1 MTPIQVKVEE
11 NSPASPNSCNDA
23 KVSKVMDEALLEKM
37 RAENRE
43 RKKKWRQQNE
53 ERNKDNDLRCRVN
66 KRANKLFGPGP
77 SDHKTRW
84 VEEEFKKRQ
93 QKRKEKERRKLMVS
107 GTSTLDSNHIMM
119 NGQVSL
125 PSAPLTGLVHMH
137 DSPGHGYINPSQY
150 SNMGV
155 PISIP
160 LSFPGNGMNPMRLIN
175 MNGHMAGNH
184 SPNLPNVTN
193 TSTLNGISLMGPIL
207 PLPNNAAAFKYA
219 ISPNPTTHS
228 PTNPSLSA
236 PALAKN
242 AGPTPLKSESASC
255 APDYPMDAVMTL
267 MQLNSGWQ
275 GCNRDVRS
283 N

>member
-1 MTPIQVKVEE
+1 MTPTQVKVED
-11 NSPASPNSCNDA
+11 NLPSVPTDDCTLNGGKS
-23 KVSKVMDEALLEKM
+23 SKVMDEALLEKM

-84 VEEEFKKRQ
+84 TEEEFKKRQ

-107 GTSTLDSNHIMM
+107 GTSTLDGNHIMM
-119 NGQVSL
+119 NGQVPL
-125 PSAPLTGLVHMH
+125 TSAPLTGLIHMNGPPN
-137 DSPGHGYINPSQY
+137 SGYLNSSQY
-150 SNMGV
+150 NNMGV
-155 PISIP
+155 SIP
-160 LSFPGNGMNPMRLIN
+160 VPLPYHGPVSHPMSLVN
-175 MNGHMAGNH
+175 MNGSIGSSNGP
-184 SPNLPNVTN
+184 SLPSVTS
-193 TSTLNGISLMGPIL
+193 STLIGISLMGPIL
-207 PLPNNAAAFKYA
+207 PLPSNAASFKYA
-219 ISPNPTTHS
+219 ISTNAHSALSTSNPAKM
-228 PTNPSLSA
+228 LS
-236 PALAKN
+236 
-242 AGPTPLKSESASC
+242 PTPLKSESSSC

>member
-1 MTPIQVKVEE
+1 MTPTQVEVEA
-11 NSPASPNSCNDA
+11 NSPSVSANECASNGGKP
-23 KVSKVMDEALLEKM
+23 SKVMDEALLEKM

-84 VEEEFKKRQ
+84 TEEEFKKRQ

-107 GTSTLDSNHIMM
+107 GTSTMDGGHIMM
-119 NGQVSL
+119 NGQVPL
-125 PSAPLTGLVHMH
+125 TSAPLSGMIHM
-137 DSPGHGYINPSQY
+137 SGPSSSGFVSPSQY

-155 PISIP
+155 PIPMPYTGVSSHP
-160 LSFPGNGMNPMRLIN
+160 MSLLNMNANVANSNGPSLPSVSSSAVNGM
-175 MNGHMAGNH
+175 
-184 SPNLPNVTN
+184 
-193 TSTLNGISLMGPIL
+193 SLMGPIL
-207 PLPNNAAAFKYA
+207 PLPNNTATFKYA
-219 ISPNPTTHS
+219 IS
-228 PTNPSLSA
+228 TNPHPAISA
-236 PALAKN
+236 PSSTKMVSPA
-242 AGPTPLKSESASC
+242 PVKSESSSC

-275 GCNRDVRS
+275 GCNRDVRT

>member
-1 MTPIQVKVEE
+1 MTPIQAKVEE
-11 NSPASPNSCNDA
+11 NSPASPNSCSDA
-23 KVSKVMDEALLEKM
+23 KVPKVMDEALLEKM

-84 VEEEFKKRQ
+84 VEEEFRKRQ

-107 GTSTLDSNHIMM
+107 GTSTLDGNHIMM
-119 NGQVSL
+119 NGQVPL
-125 PSAPLTGLVHMH
+125 PTGPMTGLVHMN
-137 DSPGHGYINPSQY
+137 DSPGTGYINPAQY
-150 SNMGV
+150 SNMGI
-155 PISIP
+155 PI
-160 LSFPGNGMNPMRLIN
+160 PGSSAGAHPMRLAN
-175 MNGHMAGNH
+175 NGT
-184 SPNLPNVTN
+184 SLPNVTN
-193 TSTLNGISLMGPIL
+193 SAGLNGISLMGPIL
-207 PLPNNAAAFKYA
+207 PLPNNGPTFKYA
-219 ISPNPTTHS
+219 ISASSNS
-228 PTNPSLSA
+228 PLA
-236 PALAKN
+236 PAIPIPIPASTKSS
-242 AGPTPLKSESASC
+242 APLKSESASC

-275 GCNRDVRS
+275 GCNRDVRT